1 MARLTDLLADVDMAL
16 VAGKALMPEG
26 RLAAIAAGA
35 EPSLG
40 EARRIAT
47 ALKLPLSA
55 FMSGLRGEQPGRA
68 ELLFRG
74 ATDGAK
80 TKVAAQRIAA
90 RVDASMT
97 LAHDAE
103 HGETP
108 WWWSTFEAGGDT
120 ASEAERNA
128 IAFRRLL
135 ADDDQLSPLLS
146 LPSIV
151 ADRMGVMMFV
161 MNASEIDGASA
172 FLDGV
177 PYVFV
182 SARFKGRMLF
192 TLAHEVGHLIAH
204 HDPAASFAVVDED
217 IEARSTGPYRGREQ
231 YADAFASALLMP
243 QQGFAIA
250 LRKVREIA
258 GTTDKDVG
266 DLEINYLARIFGV
279 SFWAAARRC
288 EGLGIIPRG
297 GAAALNQR
305 LVKEFGSAEKR
316 AEGAGLPPRPDI
328 FFPPVPSV
336 LLQTA
341 VNQIKKGDL
350 SLGRAAAL
358 LEISMSDIMTFN
370 APTAH

>member
-1 MARLTDLLADVDMAL
+1 MARLTEVLAGADLAV
-16 VAGKALMPEG
+16 VAAKALMAED
-26 RLAAIAAGA
+26 RLAAIAVGA

-40 EARRIAT
+40 EVRRIAT
-47 ALKLPLSA
+47 AMKLPISA
-55 FMSGLRGEQPGRA
+55 LTLGDEGIQPGRA

-74 ATDGAK
+74 AAGQGSTEI
-80 TKVAAQRIAA
+80 AAQRIAA
-90 RVDASMT
+90 RVDAALT
-97 LAHDAE
+97 LARPAE
-103 HGETP
+103 ANTNP
-108 WWWSTFEAGGDT
+108 WWWSSFEVGGDT
-120 ASEAERNA
+120 ATEAERNA
-128 IAFRRLL
+128 AAFRRLFC
-135 ADDDQLSPLLS
+135 DDDQLGPLLS

-151 ADRMGVMMFV
+151 ADRMSIMMFV

-172 FLDGV
+172 FLDGM

-204 HDPAASFAVVDED
+204 HDPSTSFAVVDED
-217 IEARSTGPYRGREQ
+217 VEARRFGSNRTMEH

-250 LRKVREIA
+250 LRKVREVA
-258 GTTDKDVG
+258 GTTNRDVG

-288 EGLGIIPRG
+288 EGLGLIPRG
-297 GAAALNQR
+297 GAAALNER

-316 AEGAGLPPRPDI
+316 AEQAGLPSRPDV
-328 FFPPVPSV
+328 FFPPVPSI

-341 VNQIKKGDL
+341 VSQIRRGDL
-350 SLGRAAAL
+350 SLSRAAAL
-358 LEISMSDIMTFN
+358 LEVSMSDIMTFN
-370 APTAH
+370 QPTTH